1 MTKEE
6 QRLRAEQEVL
16 KAMESGVPIVDLDIF
31 KRVQNLTLSEQA
43 LNQISYTED
52 LYKEYHDII
61 LSLPDNLRS
70 DYLQTLKRE
79 DIINNQVVEQENSF
93 LLALYYNTHPKNAMD
108 EMIRCCNSEI
118 TASEF
123 IKIHDKLLDGT
134 SSEDQKGLREDNLK
148 FVGKYIFGQR
158 QIVYFP
164 ILAKDIMEAL
174 TKYLDLINDKKAIQS
189 KEDAFLKPIIYHGL
203 LAALQLF
210 KDGNTRYARL
220 IQHINL
226 WYYTN
231 QTLGYNFPL
240 PTVYATRQYAGSR
253 AHYRELIKN
262 IAVTE
267 DNKAWNEWIIFNL
280 KCLQNNIWVNQSNI
294 ETLKRRKKLEN
305 F

>member
-1 MTKEE
+1 MK
-6 QRLRAEQEVL
+6 
-16 KAMESGVPIVDLDIF
+16 SGVPIVDLDIF
-31 KRVQNLTLSEQA
+31 KRVQDLTPSEQV

-52 LYKEYHDII
+52 LYKEYHDMIMS
-61 LSLPDNLRS
+61 LSSSLRS
-70 DYLQTLKRE
+70 NYLQILKSE
-79 DIINNQVVEQENSF
+79 DIINNQVVEKENSF
-93 LLALYYNTHPKNAMD
+93 LLALYYKTHPKNAMD

-148 FVGKYIFGQR
+148 FVGTYVAGQR
-158 QIVYFP
+158 QIDYFP
-164 ILAKDIMEAL
+164 ILEKDIVKAL
-174 TKYLDLINDKKAIQS
+174 REYLSLINDKKRVQS

-231 QTLGYNFPL
+231 QTLGYDFSL
-240 PTVYATRQYAGSR
+240 PTVYATKQYAADR
-253 AHYRELIKN
+253 ASYRGLIKS
-262 IAVTE
+262 IAITE
-267 DNKAWNEWIIFNL
+267 NDDAWNNWIIFNL

-294 ETLKRRKKLEN
+294 ETLKRRKS
-305 F
+305 

>member
-1 MTKEE
+1 MTKDEK
-6 QRLRAEQEVL
+6 RLQAEKEVL
-16 KAMESGVPIVDLDIF
+16 KAMASGVPIVDLDIF
-31 KRVQNLTLSEQA
+31 KRVQDLTLSEQV

-52 LYKEYHDII
+52 LYKEYHDMIMS
-61 LSLPDNLRS
+61 LSSNLRS
-70 DYLQTLKRE
+70 NYLQILKSE
-79 DIINNQVVEQENSF
+79 DIINNQVVEKENSF
-93 LLALYYNTHPKNAMD
+93 LLALYYKTHPKNAMD

-148 FVGKYIFGQR
+148 FVGTYVAGQR
-158 QIVYFP
+158 QIDYFP
-164 ILAKDIMEAL
+164 ILEKDIVKAL
-174 TKYLDLINDKKAIQS
+174 REYLSLINDKKRVQS

-231 QTLGYNFPL
+231 QTLGYDFSL
-240 PTVYATRQYAGSR
+240 PTVYATKQYAADR
-253 AHYRELIKN
+253 ASYRGLIKS
-262 IAVTE
+262 IAITE
-267 DNKAWNEWIIFNL
+267 NDDAWNNWIIFNL

-294 ETLKRRKKLEN
+294 ETLKRRKS
-305 F
+305 

>member
-1 MTKEE
+1 MTKDEK
-6 QRLRAEQEVL
+6 RLQAEKEVL
-16 KAMESGVPIVDLDIF
+16 KAMKSGVPIVDLDIF
-31 KRVQNLTLSEQA
+31 KRVQALTPSEQV

-52 LYKEYHDII
+52 LYKEYHDMIMS
-61 LSLPDNLRS
+61 LSSSLRS
-70 DYLQTLKRE
+70 NYLQILKSE
-79 DIINNQVVEQENSF
+79 DIINNQVVEKENSF
-93 LLALYYNTHPKNAMD
+93 LLALYYKTHPKNAMD

-148 FVGKYIFGQR
+148 FVGTYVAGQR
-158 QIVYFP
+158 QIDYFP
-164 ILAKDIMEAL
+164 ILEKDIVKAL
-174 TKYLDLINDKKAIQS
+174 REYLSLINDKKRVQS

-231 QTLGYNFPL
+231 QTLGYDFSL
-240 PTVYATRQYAGSR
+240 PTVYATKQYAAGR
-253 AHYRELIKN
+253 ASYRGLIKS
-262 IAVTE
+262 IAITE
-267 DNKAWNEWIIFNL
+267 NDDAWNNWIIFNL

-294 ETLKRRKKLEN
+294 ETLKRRKS
-305 F
+305 

>member
-1 MTKEE
+1 MTKDEK
-6 QRLRAEQEVL
+6 RLQAEKEVL
-16 KAMESGVPIVDLDIF
+16 KAMKSGVPIVDLDIF
-31 KRVQNLTLSEQA
+31 KRVQDLTPSEQV

-52 LYKEYHDII
+52 LYKEYHDMIMS
-61 LSLPDNLRS
+61 LSSSLRS
-70 DYLQTLKRE
+70 NYLQILKSE
-79 DIINNQVVEQENSF
+79 DIINNQVVEKENSF
-93 LLALYYNTHPKNAMD
+93 LLALYYKTHPKNAMD

-148 FVGKYIFGQR
+148 FVGTYVAGQR
-158 QIVYFP
+158 QIDYFP
-164 ILAKDIMEAL
+164 ILEKDIVKAL
-174 TKYLDLINDKKAIQS
+174 REYLSLINDKKRVQS

-231 QTLGYNFPL
+231 QTLGYDFSL
-240 PTVYATRQYAGSR
+240 PTVYATKQYAAGR
-253 AHYRELIKN
+253 ASYRGLIKS
-262 IAVTE
+262 IAITE
-267 DNKAWNEWIIFNL
+267 NDDAWNNWIIFNL

-294 ETLKRRKKLEN
+294 EILKRRKS
-305 F
+305 

>member
-1 MTKEE
+1 MTKDEK
-6 QRLRAEQEVL
+6 RLQAEKEVL
-16 KAMESGVPIVDLDIF
+16 KAMKSGVPIVDLDIF
-31 KRVQNLTLSEQA
+31 KRVQDLTPSEQV

-52 LYKEYHDII
+52 LYKEYHGMIMS
-61 LSLPDNLRS
+61 LSSSLRS
-70 DYLQTLKRE
+70 NYLQILKSE
-79 DIINNQVVEQENSF
+79 DIINNQVVEKENSF
-93 LLALYYNTHPKNAMD
+93 LLALYYKTHPKNAMD

-148 FVGKYIFGQR
+148 FVGTYVAGQR
-158 QIVYFP
+158 QIDYFP
-164 ILAKDIMEAL
+164 ILEKDIVKAL
-174 TKYLDLINDKKAIQS
+174 REYLSLINDKKRVQS

-231 QTLGYNFPL
+231 QTLGYDFSL
-240 PTVYATRQYAGSR
+240 PTVYATKQYAAGR
-253 AHYRELIKN
+253 ASYRGLIKS
-262 IAVTE
+262 IAITE
-267 DNKAWNEWIIFNL
+267 NDDAWNNWIIFNL

-294 ETLKRRKKLEN
+294 ETLKRRKS
-305 F
+305 

>member
-1 MTKEE
+1 MTKDEK
-6 QRLRAEQEVL
+6 RLQAEKEVL
-16 KAMESGVPIVDLDIF
+16 KAMKNGVPIVDLDIF
-31 KRVQNLTLSEQA
+31 KRVQDLTPSEQV

-52 LYKEYHDII
+52 LYKEYHDMIMS
-61 LSLPDNLRS
+61 LSSSLRS
-70 DYLQTLKRE
+70 NYLQILKSE
-79 DIINNQVVEQENSF
+79 DIINNQVVEKENSF
-93 LLALYYNTHPKNAMD
+93 LLALYYKTHPKNAMD

-148 FVGKYIFGQR
+148 FVGTYVAGQR
-158 QIVYFP
+158 QIDYFP
-164 ILAKDIMEAL
+164 ILEKDIVKAL
-174 TKYLDLINDKKAIQS
+174 REYLSLINDKKRVQS

-231 QTLGYNFPL
+231 QTLGYDFSL
-240 PTVYATRQYAGSR
+240 PTVYATKQYAAGR
-253 AHYRELIKN
+253 ASYRGLIKS
-262 IAVTE
+262 IAITE
-267 DNKAWNEWIIFNL
+267 NDDAWNNWIIFNL

-294 ETLKRRKKLEN
+294 ETLKRRKS
-305 F
+305 

>member
-1 MTKEE
+1 MTKDEK
-6 QRLRAEQEVL
+6 RLQAEKEVL
-16 KAMESGVPIVDLDIF
+16 KAMKSGVPIVDLDIF
-31 KRVQNLTLSEQA
+31 KRVQDLTPSEQA

-52 LYKEYHDII
+52 LYKEYHDMIMS
-61 LSLPDNLRS
+61 LSSSLRS
-70 DYLQTLKRE
+70 NYLQILKSE
-79 DIINNQVVEQENSF
+79 DIINNQVVEKENSF
-93 LLALYYNTHPKNAMD
+93 LLALYYKTHPKNAMD

-148 FVGKYIFGQR
+148 FVGTYVAGQR
-158 QIVYFP
+158 QIDYFP
-164 ILAKDIMEAL
+164 ILEKDIVKAL
-174 TKYLDLINDKKAIQS
+174 REYLNLINDKKRVQS

-231 QTLGYNFPL
+231 QTLGYDFSL
-240 PTVYATRQYAGSR
+240 PTVYATKQYAAGR
-253 AHYRELIKN
+253 ASYRGLIKS
-262 IAVTE
+262 IAITE
-267 DNKAWNEWIIFNL
+267 NDDAWNNWIIFNL

-294 ETLKRRKKLEN
+294 ETLKRRKS
-305 F
+305 

>member
-1 MTKEE
+1 MAKKESNNP
-6 QRLRAEQEVL
+6 
-16 KAMESGVPIVDLDIF
+16 KANRNILGITYLVA
-31 KRVQNLTLSEQA
+31 A
-43 LNQISYTED
+43 LFLCLAAYMG
-52 LYKEYHDII
+52 YF
-61 LSLPDNLRS
+61 
-70 DYLQTLKRE
+70 LQVKSE
-79 DIINNQVVEQENSF
+79 DIINNQVVEKENSF
-93 LLALYYNTHPKNAMD
+93 LLALYYKTHPKNAMD

-148 FVGKYIFGQR
+148 FVGTYVAGQR
-158 QIVYFP
+158 QIDYFP
-164 ILAKDIMEAL
+164 ILEKDIVKAL
-174 TKYLDLINDKKAIQS
+174 REYLSLINDKKRVQS

-231 QTLGYNFPL
+231 QTLGYDFSL
-240 PTVYATRQYAGSR
+240 PTVYATKQYAAGR
-253 AHYRELIKN
+253 ASYRGLIKS
-262 IAVTE
+262 IAITE
-267 DNKAWNEWIIFNL
+267 NDDAWNNWIIFNL

-294 ETLKRRKKLEN
+294 ETLKRRKS
-305 F
+305 

>member
-1 MTKEE
+1 M
-6 QRLRAEQEVL
+6 QAEKEVL
-16 KAMESGVPIVDLDIF
+16 KAMKSGVPIVDLDIF
-31 KRVQNLTLSEQA
+31 KRVQDLTPSEQV

-52 LYKEYHDII
+52 LYKEYHDMIMS
-61 LSLPDNLRS
+61 LSSSLRS
-70 DYLQTLKRE
+70 NYLQILKSE
-79 DIINNQVVEQENSF
+79 DIINNQVVEKENSF
-93 LLALYYNTHPKNAMD
+93 LLALYYKTHPKNAMD

-148 FVGKYIFGQR
+148 FVGTYVAGQR
-158 QIVYFP
+158 QIDYFP
-164 ILAKDIMEAL
+164 ILEKDIVKAL
-174 TKYLDLINDKKAIQS
+174 REYLSLINDKKRVQS

-231 QTLGYNFPL
+231 QTLGYDFSL
-240 PTVYATRQYAGSR
+240 PTVYATKQYAAGR
-253 AHYRELIKN
+253 ASYRGLIKS
-262 IAVTE
+262 IAITE
-267 DNKAWNEWIIFNL
+267 NDDAWNNWIIFNL

-294 ETLKRRKKLEN
+294 ETLKRRKS
-305 F
+305 

>member
-1 MTKEE
+1 MTKDEK
-6 QRLRAEQEVL
+6 RLQAEKEVL
-16 KAMESGVPIVDLDIF
+16 KAMKSGVPIVDLDIF
-31 KRVQNLTLSEQA
+31 KRVQDLTPSEQV

-52 LYKEYHDII
+52 LYKEYHDMIMS
-61 LSLPDNLRS
+61 LSSSLRS
-70 DYLQTLKRE
+70 NYLQILKSE
-79 DIINNQVVEQENSF
+79 DIINNQVVEKENSF
-93 LLALYYNTHPKNAMD
+93 LLALYYSTHPKNAMD

-148 FVGKYIFGQR
+148 FVGTYVAGQR
-158 QIVYFP
+158 QIDYFP
-164 ILAKDIMEAL
+164 ILEKDIVKAL
-174 TKYLDLINDKKAIQS
+174 REYLSLINDKKRVQS

-231 QTLGYNFPL
+231 QTLGYDFSL
-240 PTVYATRQYAGSR
+240 PTVYATKQYAAGR
-253 AHYRELIKN
+253 ASYRGLIKS
-262 IAVTE
+262 IAITE
-267 DNKAWNEWIIFNL
+267 NDDAWNNWIIFNL

-294 ETLKRRKKLEN
+294 ETLKRRKS
-305 F
+305 

>member
-16 KAMESGVPIVDLDIF
+16 KAMESGVPIVGLDIF

-43 LNQISYTED
+43 LNYIAFTEE
-52 LYKEYHDII
+52 LYRKYHDII
-61 LSLPDNLRS
+61 LSLPDDLRS
-70 DYLQTLKRE
+70 NYLQTLKGE
-79 DIINNQVVEQENSF
+79 DIINNQVVEKENSF
-93 LLALYYNTHPKNAMD
+93 LLALYYKTHPKNAMD

-148 FVGKYIFGQR
+148 FVGTYVAGQR
-158 QIVYFP
+158 QIDYFP
-164 ILAKDIMEAL
+164 ILEKDIVKAL
-174 TKYLDLINDKKAIQS
+174 REYLSLINDKKRVQS

-231 QTLGYNFPL
+231 QTLGYDFSL
-240 PTVYATRQYAGSR
+240 PTVYATKQYAAGR
-253 AHYRELIKN
+253 ASYRGLIKS
-262 IAVTE
+262 IAITE
-267 DNKAWNEWIIFNL
+267 NDDAWNNWIIFNL

-294 ETLKRRKKLEN
+294 ETLKRRKS
-305 F
+305 

>member
-1 MTKEE
+1 MTKDEK
-6 QRLRAEQEVL
+6 RLQAEKEVL
-16 KAMESGVPIVDLDIF
+16 KAMKSGVPIVDLDIF
-31 KRVQNLTLSEQA
+31 KRVQDLTPSEQV

-52 LYKEYHDII
+52 LYKEYHDMIMS
-61 LSLPDNLRS
+61 LSSSLRS
-70 DYLQTLKRE
+70 NYLQILKSE
-79 DIINNQVVEQENSF
+79 DIINNQVVEKENSF
-93 LLALYYNTHPKNAMD
+93 LLALYYKTHPKNAMD

-148 FVGKYIFGQR
+148 FVGTYVAGQR
-158 QIVYFP
+158 QIDYFP
-164 ILAKDIMEAL
+164 ILEKDIVKAL
-174 TKYLDLINDKKAIQS
+174 REYLSLINDKKRVQS

-231 QTLGYNFPL
+231 QTLGYDFSL
-240 PTVYATRQYAGSR
+240 PTVYATKQYAAGR
-253 AHYRELIKN
+253 ASYRGLIKS
-262 IAVTE
+262 IAITE
-267 DNKAWNEWIIFNL
+267 NDDAWNNWIIFNL

-294 ETLKRRKKLEN
+294 ETLKRRKS
-305 F
+305 

>member
-1 MTKEE
+1 MTKDEK
-6 QRLRAEQEVL
+6 RLQAEKEVL
-16 KAMESGVPIVDLDIF
+16 KAMKSGVPIVDLDIF
-31 KRVQNLTLSEQA
+31 KRVQDLTPSEQV

-52 LYKEYHDII
+52 LYKEYYGMIMS
-61 LSLPDNLRS
+61 LSSSLRS
-70 DYLQTLKRE
+70 NYLQILKSE
-79 DIINNQVVEQENSF
+79 DIINNQVVEKENSF
-93 LLALYYNTHPKNAMD
+93 LLALYYKTHPKNAMD

-148 FVGKYIFGQR
+148 FVGTYVSGQR
-158 QIVYFP
+158 QIDYFP
-164 ILAKDIMEAL
+164 ILEKDIVKAL
-174 TKYLDLINDKKAIQS
+174 REYLSLINDKKRVQS

-231 QTLGYNFPL
+231 QTLGYDFSL
-240 PTVYATRQYAGSR
+240 PTVYATKQYAAGR
-253 AHYRELIKN
+253 ASYRGLIKS
-262 IAVTE
+262 IAITE
-267 DNKAWNEWIIFNL
+267 NDDAWNNWIIFNL

-294 ETLKRRKKLEN
+294 ETLKRRKS
-305 F
+305 

>member
-1 MTKEE
+1 MTKDEK
-6 QRLRAEQEVL
+6 RLQAEKEVL
-16 KAMESGVPIVDLDIF
+16 KAMKSGVPIVDLDIF
-31 KRVQNLTLSEQA
+31 KRVQALTPSEQV

-52 LYKEYHDII
+52 LYKEYHDMIMS
-61 LSLPDNLRS
+61 LSSSLRS
-70 DYLQTLKRE
+70 NYLQILKSE
-79 DIINNQVVEQENSF
+79 DIINNQVVEKENSF
-93 LLALYYNTHPKNAMD
+93 LLSLYYKTHPKNAMD

-148 FVGKYIFGQR
+148 FVGTYVAGQR
-158 QIVYFP
+158 QIDYFP
-164 ILAKDIMEAL
+164 ILEKDIVKAL
-174 TKYLDLINDKKAIQS
+174 REYLSLINDKKRVQS

-231 QTLGYNFPL
+231 QTLGYDFSL
-240 PTVYATRQYAGSR
+240 PTVYATKQYAAGR
-253 AHYRELIKN
+253 ASYRGLIKS
-262 IAVTE
+262 IAITE
-267 DNKAWNEWIIFNL
+267 NDDAWNNWIIFNL

-294 ETLKRRKKLEN
+294 ETLKRRKS
-305 F
+305 

>member
-1 MTKEE
+1 MTKDEK
-6 QRLRAEQEVL
+6 RLQAEKEVL
-16 KAMESGVPIVDLDIF
+16 KAMASGVPIVDLDIF
-31 KRVQNLTLSEQA
+31 KRVQDLTLSEQV

-52 LYKEYHDII
+52 LYKEYHDMIMS
-61 LSLPDNLRS
+61 LSSNLRS
-70 DYLQTLKRE
+70 NYLQILKSE
-79 DIINNQVVEQENSF
+79 DIINNQVVEKENSF
-93 LLALYYNTHPKNAMD
+93 LLALYYKTHPKNAMD
-108 EMIRCCNSEI
+108 EMIRGCNSEI

-148 FVGKYIFGQR
+148 FVGTYVAGQR
-158 QIVYFP
+158 QIDYFP
-164 ILAKDIMEAL
+164 ILEKDIVKAL
-174 TKYLDLINDKKAIQS
+174 REYLSLINDKKRVQS

-231 QTLGYNFPL
+231 QTLGYDFSL
-240 PTVYATRQYAGSR
+240 PTVYATKQYAAGR
-253 AHYRELIKN
+253 ASYRGLIKS
-262 IAVTE
+262 IAITE
-267 DNKAWNEWIIFNL
+267 NDDAWNNWIIFNL

-294 ETLKRRKKLEN
+294 ETLKRRKS
-305 F
+305 

>member
-1 MTKEE
+1 MTKDEK
-6 QRLRAEQEVL
+6 RLQAEKEVL
-16 KAMESGVPIVDLDIF
+16 KAMKSGVPIVDLDIF
-31 KRVQNLTLSEQA
+31 KRVQDLTPSEQV

-52 LYKEYHDII
+52 LYKEYYGMIMS
-61 LSLPDNLRS
+61 LSSSLRS
-70 DYLQTLKRE
+70 NYLQILKSE
-79 DIINNQVVEQENSF
+79 DIINNQVVEKENSF
-93 LLALYYNTHPKNAMD
+93 LLALYYKTHPKNAMD

-148 FVGKYIFGQR
+148 FVGTYVAGQR
-158 QIVYFP
+158 QIDYFP
-164 ILAKDIMEAL
+164 ILEKDIVKAL
-174 TKYLDLINDKKAIQS
+174 REYLSLINDKKRVQS

-231 QTLGYNFPL
+231 QTLGYDFSL
-240 PTVYATRQYAGSR
+240 PTVYATKQYAAGR
-253 AHYRELIKN
+253 ASYRGLIKS
-262 IAVTE
+262 IAITE
-267 DNKAWNEWIIFNL
+267 NDDAWNNWIIFNL

-294 ETLKRRKKLEN
+294 ETLKRRKS
-305 F
+305 

>member
-1 MTKEE
+1 MTKDEK
-6 QRLRAEQEVL
+6 RLQAEKEVL
-16 KAMESGVPIVDLDIF
+16 KAMKSGVPIVDLDIF
-31 KRVQNLTLSEQA
+31 KRVQDLTPSEQA

-52 LYKEYHDII
+52 LYKEYHDMIMS
-61 LSLPDNLRS
+61 LSSSLRS
-70 DYLQTLKRE
+70 NYLQILKSE
-79 DIINNQVVEQENSF
+79 DIINNQVVEKENSF
-93 LLALYYNTHPKNAMD
+93 LLALYYKTHPKNAMD

-148 FVGKYIFGQR
+148 FVGTYVAGQR
-158 QIVYFP
+158 QIDYFP
-164 ILAKDIMEAL
+164 ILEKDIVKAL
-174 TKYLDLINDKKAIQS
+174 REYLSLINDKKRVQS

-231 QTLGYNFPL
+231 QTLGYDFSL
-240 PTVYATRQYAGSR
+240 PTVYATKQYAAGR
-253 AHYRELIKN
+253 ASYRGLIKS
-262 IAVTE
+262 IAITE
-267 DNKAWNEWIIFNL
+267 NDDAWNNWIIFNL

-294 ETLKRRKKLEN
+294 ETLKRRKS
-305 F
+305 

>member
-1 MTKEE
+1 MTKDEK
-6 QRLRAEQEVL
+6 RLQAEKEVL
-16 KAMESGVPIVDLDIF
+16 KAMKNGVPIVDLDIF
-31 KRVQNLTLSEQA
+31 KRVQDLTPSEQV

-52 LYKEYHDII
+52 LYKEYHDMIMS
-61 LSLPDNLRS
+61 LSSSLRS
-70 DYLQTLKRE
+70 NYLRILKSE
-79 DIINNQVVEQENSF
+79 DIINNQVVEKENSF
-93 LLALYYNTHPKNAMD
+93 LLALYYKTHPKNAMD

-148 FVGKYIFGQR
+148 FVGTYVAGQR
-158 QIVYFP
+158 QIDYFP
-164 ILAKDIMEAL
+164 ILEKDIVKAL
-174 TKYLDLINDKKAIQS
+174 REYLSLINDKKRVQS

-231 QTLGYNFPL
+231 QTLGYDFSL
-240 PTVYATRQYAGSR
+240 PTVYATKQYAAGR
-253 AHYRELIKN
+253 ASYRGLIKS
-262 IAVTE
+262 IAITE
-267 DNKAWNEWIIFNL
+267 NDDAWNNWIIFNL

-294 ETLKRRKKLEN
+294 ETLKRRKS
-305 F
+305 

>member
-1 MTKEE
+1 MTKDEK
-6 QRLRAEQEVL
+6 RLQAEKEVL
-16 KAMESGVPIVDLDIF
+16 KAMASGVPIVDLDIF
-31 KRVQNLTLSEQA
+31 KRVQDLTPSEQV

-52 LYKEYHDII
+52 LYKEYHDMIMS
-61 LSLPDNLRS
+61 LSSSLRS
-70 DYLQTLKRE
+70 NYLQILKSE
-79 DIINNQVVEQENSF
+79 DIINNQVVEKENSF
-93 LLALYYNTHPKNAMD
+93 LLALYYSTHPKNAMD

-148 FVGKYIFGQR
+148 FVGTYVAGQR
-158 QIVYFP
+158 QIDYFP
-164 ILAKDIMEAL
+164 ILEKDIVKAL
-174 TKYLDLINDKKAIQS
+174 REYLSLINDKKRVQS

-231 QTLGYNFPL
+231 QTLGYDFSL
-240 PTVYATRQYAGSR
+240 PTVYATKQYAAGR
-253 AHYRELIKN
+253 ASYRGLIKS
-262 IAVTE
+262 IAITE
-267 DNKAWNEWIIFNL
+267 NDDAWNNWIIFNL

-294 ETLKRRKKLEN
+294 ETLKRRN
-305 F
+305 R

>member
-1 MTKEE
+1 MTKDEK
-6 QRLRAEQEVL
+6 RLQAEKEVL
-16 KAMESGVPIVDLDIF
+16 KAMKSGVPIVDLDIF
-31 KRVQNLTLSEQA
+31 KRVQDLTPSEQV

-52 LYKEYHDII
+52 LYKEYHDMIMS
-61 LSLPDNLRS
+61 LSSSLRS
-70 DYLQTLKRE
+70 NYLQILKSE
-79 DIINNQVVEQENSF
+79 DIINNQVVEKENSF
-93 LLALYYNTHPKNAMD
+93 LLALYYKTHPKNAMD

-148 FVGKYIFGQR
+148 FVGTYVAGHR
-158 QIVYFP
+158 QIDYFP
-164 ILAKDIMEAL
+164 ILEKDIVKAL
-174 TKYLDLINDKKAIQS
+174 REYLSLINDKKRVQS

-231 QTLGYNFPL
+231 QTLGYDFSL
-240 PTVYATRQYAGSR
+240 PTVYATKQYAAGR
-253 AHYRELIKN
+253 ASYRGLIKS
-262 IAVTE
+262 IAITE
-267 DNKAWNEWIIFNL
+267 NDDAWNNWIIFNL

-294 ETLKRRKKLEN
+294 ETLKRRKS
-305 F
+305 

>member
-1 MTKEE
+1 MTKDEK
-6 QRLRAEQEVL
+6 RLQAEKEVL
-16 KAMESGVPIVDLDIF
+16 KAMASGVPIVDLDIF
-31 KRVQNLTLSEQA
+31 KRVQDLTPSEQV

-52 LYKEYHDII
+52 LYKEYHDMIMS
-61 LSLPDNLRS
+61 LSSSLRS
-70 DYLQTLKRE
+70 NYLQILKSE
-79 DIINNQVVEQENSF
+79 DIINNQVVEKENSF
-93 LLALYYNTHPKNAMD
+93 LLALYYSTHPKNAMD

-148 FVGKYIFGQR
+148 FVGTYVAGQR
-158 QIVYFP
+158 QIDYFP
-164 ILAKDIMEAL
+164 ILEKDIVKAL
-174 TKYLDLINDKKAIQS
+174 REYLSLINDKKRVQS

-231 QTLGYNFPL
+231 QTLGYDFSL
-240 PTVYATRQYAGSR
+240 PTVYATKQYAAGR
-253 AHYRELIKN
+253 ASYRGLIKS
-262 IAVTE
+262 IAITE
-267 DNKAWNEWIIFNL
+267 NDDAWNNWIIFNL

-294 ETLKRRKKLEN
+294 ETLKRRKS
-305 F
+305 

>member
-1 MTKEE
+1 MTKDEK
-6 QRLRAEQEVL
+6 RLQAEKEVL
-16 KAMESGVPIVDLDIF
+16 KAMASGVPIVDLDIF
-31 KRVQNLTLSEQA
+31 KRVQDLTPSEQV

-52 LYKEYHDII
+52 LYKEYHDMIMS
-61 LSLPDNLRS
+61 LSSSLRS
-70 DYLQTLKRE
+70 NYLQILKSE
-79 DIINNQVVEQENSF
+79 DIINNQVVEKENSF
-93 LLALYYNTHPKNAMD
+93 LLALYYKTHPKNAMD

-148 FVGKYIFGQR
+148 FVGTYVAGQR
-158 QIVYFP
+158 QIDYFP
-164 ILAKDIMEAL
+164 ILEKDIVKAL
-174 TKYLDLINDKKAIQS
+174 REYLSLINDKKRVQS

-231 QTLGYNFPL
+231 QTLGYDFSL
-240 PTVYATRQYAGSR
+240 PTVYATKQYAAGR
-253 AHYRELIKN
+253 ASYRGLIKS
-262 IAVTE
+262 IAITE
-267 DNKAWNEWIIFNL
+267 NDDAWNNWIIFNL

-294 ETLKRRKKLEN
+294 ETLKRRKS
-305 F
+305 